1 MYCYNDKKICCVTK
15 KYSLVIVTKRN
26 LTKNICYQTKYF
38 VILTEWYQQYF
49 FCRTC
54 NIFCW
59 WLTSKTNFVNLT
71 KFFVCTTK
79 FFSQYTHD

>member
-1 MYCYNDKKICCVTK
+1 MYCYNDKKNCCVTK

-49 FCRTC
+49 TFPTVIYNRGKVLESAQE
-54 NIFCW
+54 I
-59 WLTSKTNFVNLT
+59 SKISRCFVLWEP
-71 KFFVCTTK
+71 
-79 FFSQYTHD
+79 

>member
-49 FCRTC
+49 FVEPV
-54 NIFCW
+54 I
-59 WLTSKTNFVNLT
+59 
-71 KFFVCTTK
+71 FFVGGSLAKQILLT
-79 FFSQYTHD
+79 